1 MALGLRRVV
10 AKQSLII
17 GELEISIQETQH
29 NDTARHWKVLAERAL
44 VDSDIKNHLQ
54 PHTLSGKIWK
64 ILGNLDSLDSI
75 VSTIDEI
82 AKVRWM
88 LSGLSVELIVMG
100 HSPAQLI
107 LRTSLEDLLISL

>member
-1 MALGLRRVV
+1 MLFR
-10 AKQSLII
+10 S
-17 GELEISIQETQH
+17 
-29 NDTARHWKVLAERAL
+29 NDAAQHWKDLAERAL

-64 ILGNLDSLDSI
+64 MLGNLDSLDGI

-82 AKVRWM
+82 AKVRCM

-107 LRTSLEDLLISL
+107 LRTSLEDMLISL

>member
-1 MALGLRRVV
+1 MVLGLRRVV
-10 AKQSLII
+10 TKQSLII
-17 GELEISIQETQH
+17 GELEIRVQEIEHDDAAQ
-29 NDTARHWKVLAERAL
+29 RWKVLAERAL
-44 VDSDIKNHLQ
+44 IDSDIKNHLR

-64 ILGNLDSLDSI
+64 ILGNLDSLDGI

>member
-10 AKQSLII
+10 TKQSLSI
-17 GELEISIQETQH
+17 GELEISIQEIERDDAAQ
-29 NDTARHWKVLAERAL
+29 HWKVLAERAL
-44 VDSDIKNHLQ
+44 KDSDIKNHLQ

-64 ILGNLDSLDSI
+64 MLGNLDSLDGI

-88 LSGLSVELIVMG
+88 LSGPSIELIIMG
-100 HSPAQLI
+100 YSPVQLI
-107 LRTSLEDLLISL
+107 LRTSLADLLISL